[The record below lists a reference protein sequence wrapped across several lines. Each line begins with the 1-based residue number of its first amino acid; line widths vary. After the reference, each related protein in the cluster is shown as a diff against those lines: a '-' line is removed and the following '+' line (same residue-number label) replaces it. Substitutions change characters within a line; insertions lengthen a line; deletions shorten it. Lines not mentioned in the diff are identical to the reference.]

1 MLAAWDISSRICPFP
16 PNPGETMT
24 HANSHAP
31 AVQAC
36 GCSQPRAAQPCP
48 CGCLDS
54 GPCPCREGGSC
65 GCGCTAPA
73 P

>member
-1 MLAAWDISSRICPFP
+1 
-16 PNPGETMT
+16 MT